1 MNGKHSYVALLVTA
15 ALSLTLVPSAAALMP
30 KAVSEYMARLAAGQL
45 YIPYYEAVS
54 SAEETQSTESAV
66 SSAVPEESAP
76 MTDGT
81 AVQAMNLSRLTE
93 NDEPTLLLMNETD
106 YSVYLKSAA
115 STALTV
121 GSGAVL
127 IMHTHGTEAY
137 LPDGATH
144 YAADEDFRSNNAA
157 ETVVAVGD
165 VFAAALE
172 SAGIEVYHDRTMYDA
187 DNFENAYT
195 LARSAIKKHLAEKP
209 QIRYIID
216 LHRDAVTDGDG
227 NACKTLCTV
236 NGEDCAQ
243 VMLVVGTNAAGAAHP
258 DWRNNLCVAAKYQ
271 SLLTEYRTLARP
283 VYLRNASYNQQL
295 CTGAMLLEVG
305 SAANTISEAKKA
317 AAYAAEAFVK
327 LYKDLS

>member
-1 MNGKHSYVALLVTA
+1 MNEKHFHALLLVTA
-15 ALSLTLVPSAAALMP
+15 ALSLTLVPPSAALMP
-30 KAVSEYMARLAAGQL
+30 RTVSEYMARLAAGQL
-45 YIPYYEAVS
+45 YIPYYEATPPEGAV
-54 SAEETQSTESAV
+54 SAEDSHVAL
-66 SSAVPEESAP
+66 SSDEGDTAP
-76 MTDGT
+76 SGT
-81 AVQAMNLSRLTE
+81 AVQAVNLSRLTE
-93 NDEPTLLLMNETD
+93 DDEPRLLLMNETD
-106 YSVYLKSAA
+106 YAVYLKSAA

-121 GSGAVL
+121 GRGAVL

-144 YAADEDFRSNNAA
+144 YAADEDFRSDNAA

-172 SAGIEVYHDRTMYDA
+172 NAGIEVYHDRTMYDA
-187 DNFENAYT
+187 ASFEGAYT

-243 VMLVVGTNAAGAAHP
+243 VMLVVGTNAAGATHP
-258 DWRNNLCVAAKYQ
+258 DWRDNLCIAAKYQ
-271 SLLTEYRTLARP
+271 SLLVKRRTFARP
-283 VYLRNASYNQQL
+283 VYLRSASYNQQL
-295 CTGAMLLEVG
+295 CTGAVLLEVG
-305 SAANTISEAKKA
+305 SAANTLGEAKKA
-317 AAYAAEAFVK
+317 AAYAAEAFVR
-327 LYKDLS
+327 LYNDLS

>member
-1 MNGKHSYVALLVTA
+1 MNGKHSYVALLITA

-30 KAVSEYMARLAAGQL
+30 ETVSEYMARLAAGRL
-45 YIPYYEAVS
+45 YIPYYEA
-54 SAEETQSTESAV
+54 APPTEETRDTESTAFSV
-66 SSAVPEESAP
+66 APEESA
-76 MTDGT
+76 TAANGT

-93 NDEPTLLLMNETD
+93 NDEPQLLLMNETD
-106 YSVYLKSAA
+106 YSVHLKSAA
-115 STALTV
+115 STALTI
-121 GSGAVL
+121 GGGAVL

-144 YAADEDFRSNNAA
+144 YADDEDFRSDNAA

-172 SAGIEVYHDRTMYDA
+172 NAGIEVYHDRTMYDA
-187 DNFENAYT
+187 DGFNNAYAA
-195 LARSAIKKHLAEKP
+195 ARAGAKKHLAEKP

-216 LHRDAVTDGDG
+216 IHRDAITDGDG

-243 VMLVVGTNAAGAAHP
+243 VMLVVGTNAAGATHP

-271 SLLTEYRTLARP
+271 ALLTEYRTLARP

-295 CTGAMLLEVG
+295 CTGAVLLEVG
-305 SAANTISEAKKA
+305 SAANTLGEAKKA

-327 LYKDLS
+327 LYNDLS